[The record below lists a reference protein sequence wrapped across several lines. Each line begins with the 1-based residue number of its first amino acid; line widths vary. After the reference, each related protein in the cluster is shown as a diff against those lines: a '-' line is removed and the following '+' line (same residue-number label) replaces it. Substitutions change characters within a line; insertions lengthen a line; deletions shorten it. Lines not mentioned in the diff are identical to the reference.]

1 MYNMEIEEG
10 DLVMHAIWAQLSMYP
25 KWFIAVLMIFTINLI
40 LTMTV
45 FLNLTL
51 ILVNLAMLYVA
62 YSIRR
67 LKYNKLHFA
76 LCLLLSITFVIIAF
90 QTYPI

>member
-1 MYNMEIEEG
+1 
-10 DLVMHAIWAQLSMYP
+10 MHAIRAQLSMYP
-25 KWFIAVLMIFTINLI
+25 KGFIAVLMIFTINLI

-62 YSIRR
+62 FSVRA
-67 LKYNKLHFA
+67 LKYNKLYFA
-76 LCLLLSITFVIIAF
+76 LCLVLSITFVIIAF
-90 QTYPI
+90 KTYPI